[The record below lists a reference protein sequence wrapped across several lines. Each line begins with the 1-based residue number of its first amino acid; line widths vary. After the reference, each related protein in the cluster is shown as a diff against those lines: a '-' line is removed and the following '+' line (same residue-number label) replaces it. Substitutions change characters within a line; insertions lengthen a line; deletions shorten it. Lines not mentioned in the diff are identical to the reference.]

1 MLQRVFRDD
10 KIVLPETGL
19 LFREWEV
26 VAILG
31 VFVAFQ
37 IERVLLP
44 RGVILMM
51 LVGCVSGEVIHI
63 IYGAIL
69 HQVYV
74 ACVASTWF

>member
-1 MLQRVFRDD
+1 MLQRVFGND

-31 VFVAFQ
+31 VFMAFR
-37 IERVLLP
+37 IEPVLLP

-51 LVGCVSGEVIHI
+51 LVGCVSGEVIRI
-63 IYGAIL
+63 IYGSVL
-69 HQVYV
+69 RRVYI